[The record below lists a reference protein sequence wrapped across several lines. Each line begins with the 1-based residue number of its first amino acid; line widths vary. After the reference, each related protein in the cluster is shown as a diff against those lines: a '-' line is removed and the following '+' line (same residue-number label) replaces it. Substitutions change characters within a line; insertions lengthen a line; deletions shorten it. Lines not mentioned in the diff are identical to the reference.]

1 MADNEE
7 LFTHTV
13 GIWTAGQLRE
23 ALGGVPDELPVHVW
37 IADEPGGETC
47 DEQVVY
53 DAGPWN
59 SHGNEIAPPD
69 QFGISCEFPPGEYYR
84 RTR

>member
-23 ALGGVPDELPVHVW
+23 ALGGVPDELPVHV
-37 IADEPGGETC
+37 
-47 DEQVVY
+47 
-53 DAGPWN
+53 
-59 SHGNEIAPPD
+59 
-69 QFGISCEFPPGEYYR
+69 
-84 RTR
+84 